1 MVTGLPPVL
10 KRPKYSLKNYYILFS
25 VFLFFSMQKLY
36 CTCFRDLEVSE
47 LNNYRLET
55 FVSSFLKT

>member
-10 KRPKYSLKNYYILFS
+10 KRPKYSLKNYYFLFS

-36 CTCFRDLEVSE
+36 CTCFRDF
-47 LNNYRLET
+47 R
-55 FVSSFLKT
+55 SFWTE